1 MSHLIFTT
9 SFLPIPQSSPVPDDE
24 QAVRG
29 HPANRSLSKHPS
41 VLYGSDLITVPGP
54 CHLCRRRPLGGHRSP
69 SHPAAI
75 EDYSPPSSS
84 SPTFSPASRN
94 PHFLR
99 SAQQFYELGGF
110 YELHLLIPPP
120 FFLLFFFTLTD
131 VSADS
136 FLSSFPSDALQ
147 GIAER
152 KVVSIPRR
160 RSTSA
165 PIKQNKNAL

>member
-41 VLYGSDLITVPGP
+41 VLCGSDLITVPGP
-54 CHLCRRRPLGGHRSP
+54 TISVPAALSAATDRHLA
-69 SHPAAI
+69 PAAI
-75 EDYSPPSSS
+75 EDYSPS
-84 SPTFSPASRN
+84 SPPAPPASRN

-110 YELHLLIPPP
+110 YELHLLIFFSPP
-120 FFLLFFFTLTD
+120 FPLPFLFYSNRHFCRQ
-131 VSADS
+131 
-136 FLSSFPSDALQ
+136 LSQLIFIGCPTGNCRA
-147 GIAER
+147 
-152 KVVSIPRR
+152 
-160 RSTSA
+160 
-165 PIKQNKNAL
+165 